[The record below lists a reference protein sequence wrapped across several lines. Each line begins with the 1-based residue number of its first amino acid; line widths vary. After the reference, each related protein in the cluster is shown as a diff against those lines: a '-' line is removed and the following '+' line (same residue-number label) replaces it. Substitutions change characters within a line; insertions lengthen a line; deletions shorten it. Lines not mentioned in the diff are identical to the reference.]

1 MSEQLTNWGIGAI
14 ASLCAAIGFLYKREA
29 KLKEAHHATM
39 IAMLTDAKEERAACQ
54 KENELMRQDINKL
67 QEQLIKLHQEHGELK
82 GRFSEIRKEV
92 QNDHV

>member
-1 MSEQLTNWGIGAI
+1 MSEELTNWLIGSI

-54 KENELMRQDINKL
+54 KENELMRQDITNL
-67 QEQLIKLHQEHGELK
+67 QKQLLKLHQEHGELK
-82 GRFSEIRKEV
+82 GRFSEIRKEH
-92 QNDHV
+92 DHV